1 MFLAGVVVGSV
12 ITFSLITL
20 YSCLVVAGRVDRQME
35 KVLEDDEL
43 GSDK

>member
-20 YSCLVVAGRVDRQME
+20 YSCLVVAGRADRQME
-35 KVLEDDEL
+35 KVLQDDESKL
-43 GSDK
+43 DK

>member
-20 YSCLVVAGRVDRQME
+20 YSCLVVAGRADRQME
-35 KVLEDDEL
+35 KILQDEKME
-43 GSDK
+43 SDK